1 MADDVIGSS
10 RVNFTVD
17 TSQFSAA
24 INTAKNQI
32 SGMSADA
39 QRQYQSLNKVEQKR
53 IQNLIKQAD
62 TLGMTRQQQ
71 IAYNAALQKVPTS
84 ILDDL
89 QKKLAASGK
98 EANSATEAVS
108 RMNQTFKAM
117 AAGVVGFAVVSTFKK
132 FITETQNAENEQ
144 AQLAAVL
151 KSTGNA
157 AGWTQQQLNAMATA
171 YSAIGGKSIFSEGE
185 ITKAQTN
192 LLEFTN
198 VVGKQLPKALQAA
211 IDMATR
217 KNMDL
222 ASSTELVGRAI
233 DIPSKGLTALTRQGF

>member
-1 MADDVIGSS
+1 MADDVIGTS

-89 QKKLAASGK
+89 QKKLAASGR

-108 RMNQTFKAM
+108 RMNQAFKAM

-198 VVGKQLPKALQAA
+198 VVGINCPKHSKPL
-211 IDMATR
+211 
-217 KNMDL
+217 
-222 ASSTELVGRAI
+222 STWRHVKIWIWLV
-233 DIPSKGLTALTRQGF
+233 RQS